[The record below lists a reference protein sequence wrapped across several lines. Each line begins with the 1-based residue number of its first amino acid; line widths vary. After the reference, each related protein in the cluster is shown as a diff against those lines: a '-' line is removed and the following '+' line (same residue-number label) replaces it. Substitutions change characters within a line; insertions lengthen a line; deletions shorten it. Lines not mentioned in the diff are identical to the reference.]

1 MTVPQL
7 QGWIEPGHFK
17 NLRDH
22 VRDALRKAV
31 LSGQFEVGERL
42 NERSLAQQLG
52 VSTTPLK
59 EAIRGL
65 EAEGLLKAEPRRGVF
80 VSFGAAQAE
89 EMSLARAA
97 IESMI
102 ARQATK
108 HATDAELDE
117 LGAIIDAMTAATD
130 GADTVS
136 LTRLN
141 TQFHE
146 AIRRASRCT
155 YLLRIQSLQL
165 VYDDASRERL
175 LDNPDERKRA
185 LAEHLGIMKAIRD
198 RDSERAERSMR
209 DHIVRSGENYVAS
222 LFGKAGEGKETE

>member
-1 MTVPQL
+1 MTEPPRLRQ
-7 QGWIEPGHFK
+7 IEPSQLK

-31 LSGQFEVGERL
+31 LSGQFEVGQRL
-42 NERSLAQQLG
+42 NERSLAEQLG

-80 VSFGAAQAE
+80 VAFGPAQAE

-108 HATDAELDE
+108 HATETDIAA
-117 LGAIIDAMTAATD
+117 LGTIINDMAAATD
-130 GADTVS
+130 AADAQL
-136 LTRLN
+136 LTALN

-155 YLLRIQSLQL
+155 YLLRLQNL
-165 VYDDASRERL
+165 QVVYDDASRARL
-175 LDNPDERKRA
+175 LDSAEERQQA
-185 LAEHLGIMKAIRD
+185 LKEHTGIMTAIRD

-209 DHIVRSGENYVAS
+209 DHIVRSGEKYAAS
-222 LFGKAGEGKETE
+222 LFGRAKEGKETE

>member
-1 MTVPQL
+1 MVEQPL
-7 QGWIEPGHFK
+7 GRIEAGHLK

-22 VRDALRKAV
+22 VREALRKAV
-31 LSGQFEVGERL
+31 LSGQFEVGQRL
-42 NERSLAQQLG
+42 NERTLAEQLG

-80 VSFGAAQAE
+80 VSFGPAQAE

-108 HATDAELDE
+108 NATSEEIAA

-130 GADTVS
+130 SADAQL
-136 LTRLN
+136 LTSLN

-146 AIRRASRCT
+146 TIRSASRCT
-155 YLLRIQSLQL
+155 YLLRLQSLQI
-165 VYDDASRERL
+165 VYDDASRARL
-175 LDNPDERKRA
+175 LDNPEERKRA
-185 LAEHLGIMKAIRD
+185 LKEHTGIMTAIRD

-209 DHIVRSGENYVAS
+209 DHIVRSGERYAAS
-222 LFGKAGEGKETE
+222 LFGTAPERKETE